1 MKIQGK
7 RIMPSRKVLKNK
19 FIWFVTS
26 FVTAVVLIIII
37 IPPMM
42 ILNNLIPKIE
52 EVVFTQT
59 GIPAKI
65 NGDVNFSLI
74 GKVTVVAHNVSVPNG
89 VIDSVE
95 FRIPFFDIFDIKKAD
110 ISGDIL
116 VNGASLDINKLTP
129 FKINN
134 NIIVNDSNIK
144 FLDKTYTIISADI
157 SKDKFDAIIRTNQHK
172 YEIKY
177 ANNNFAVKNKNN
189 DLNLTGTLLPNG
201 SAFGKISIKAQDI
214 NRWFEFEIP
223 RISGRFPITADF
235 TWNGGYGIK
244 FDNIS
249 ANGVFGSIEYQDDGY
264 KIIKLTSNN
273 ANYNMSFI
281 LKNPEILQNT
291 SLDLNFYGNMSFMHH
306 NIHHLKII
314 TNGTDKQ
321 VNIDTIIAD
330 EVLIN
335 DGYVDADGA
344 HNVNIAGPLSGL
356 YTKCLFNG
364 TPTNWSCEKY
374 SHGGNI
380 TSVFS
385 VKDDVI
391 DADVYSTAIYAD
403 MKPFVVTIRK
413 LASSGEVRFYYP
425 DMVGTLHLKKDSYTV
440 DYTRLDDKSLNQAK
454 ISLKFLPDFMKD
466 EPGDF
471 VWVNGVMIFTPNS
484 NQWQLSKSTDFFILR
499 GENFKR
505 LTRKV
510 DLQAFN
516 DLPYVLS
523 GIYKDGNI
531 SDFSVEIAGHKF
543 VGMLSGKSITLK
555 TDVLNADLFAN
566 QSFLQKFEELS
577 FFTNHPMLLP
587 FETNINI
594 ALSANKLIYKGTE
607 YNNFVYSLHK
617 NTQTFSISDS
627 IHGNLLASINKHNIK
642 YDIDLQ
648 LNKFMVDKKILSENM
663 PFNLSDTMITAEV
676 KLKTSGIIAH
686 DIISNL
692 HGTFDA
698 SFTGGD
704 LYGLGLAEFYA
715 SAPQINMLN
724 GEYSLYKALTGGI
737 TPIKKM
743 HIVGT
748 YENGDIKTTKPLT
761 LYMPHTDVTGTF
773 EINNNNMTT
782 KLRLVLHGTSTDP
795 KPIDLTVYPN
805 NRREFSLSQIMI
817 NFDPGYMREFVK
829 YHDRF

>member
-1 MKIQGK
+1 MFT
-7 RIMPSRKVLKNK
+7 RKALKNK
-19 FIWFVTS
+19 ITWFITS
-26 FVTAVVLIIII
+26 FVAAVVLVIII
-37 IPPMM
+37 IPPML

-52 EVVFTQT
+52 EVVLTQT
-59 GIPAKI
+59 GIPARI

-74 GKVTVVAHNVSVPNG
+74 GKVTVVAHDVSVPNG

-116 VNGASLDINKLTP
+116 VNGASLVIDKITP

-134 NIIVNDSNIK
+134 KIIVNNSEIK
-144 FLDKTYTIISADI
+144 FLNKSYNIISADI
-157 SKDKFDAIIRTNQHK
+157 SKDKIDAIVRTNQHK

-177 ANNNFAVKNKNN
+177 TNNKFTVKNKNN
-189 DLNLTGTLLPNG
+189 DLNITGTLLPNG

-214 NRWFEFEIP
+214 NKWFEFETP
-223 RISGRFPITADF
+223 QISGRFLITADF

-249 ANGVFGSIEYQDDGY
+249 ADGVSGSIEYQDDGY

-273 ANYNMSFI
+273 AHYNMSFI

-291 SLDLNFYGNMSFMHH
+291 DLDLNFYGNLSFMHD
-306 NIHHLKII
+306 NIHHLKIR
-314 TNGTDKQ
+314 TKGTDSR
-321 VNIDTIIAD
+321 VNIDTIVAD
-330 EVLIN
+330 EVLVK
-335 DGYVDADGA
+335 DGYIDAEGA

-364 TPTNWSCEKY
+364 TPTNWSCEY
-374 SHGGNI
+374 FSHGGNI

-403 MKPFVVTIRK
+403 MKPFVITIWK

-425 DMVGTLHLKKDSYTV
+425 DTVGTLHLKKDSYTV

-484 NQWQLSKSTDFFILR
+484 NKWQLSKSTDFFILR
-499 GENFKR
+499 GENFKQ
-505 LTRKV
+505 LTRTL
-510 DLQAFN
+510 DFQAFN
-516 DLPYVLS
+516 DLPFVLS
-523 GIYKDGNI
+523 GVYKDGNI
-531 SDFSVEIAGHKF
+531 SDFTLEIADHKF

-555 TDVLNADLFAN
+555 TDILNADLFMN

-577 FFTNHPMLLP
+577 FFTNHPILLP
-587 FETNINI
+587 FEINMNI

-607 YNNFVYSLHK
+607 YNNFVYSSHK

-627 IHGNLLASINKHNIK
+627 IHGNLLANINKRNIK

-648 LNKFMVDKKILSENM
+648 LNKFMVDKKILPEGM
-663 PFNLSDTMITAEV
+663 PFNLADTMITAEV
-676 KLKTSGIIAH
+676 KLKTSGVIAH

-715 SAPQINMLN
+715 SAPQLNMLN

-748 YENGDIKTTKPLT
+748 YDNGDIETTKPLT
-761 LYMPHTDVTGTF
+761 LSIPHTDASGTF
-773 EINNNNMTT
+773 EIKNNNMTT
-782 KLRLVLHGTSTDP
+782 KLTLVLHGTSTDP

-805 NRREFSLSQIMI
+805 NRREFSLSQIMMH
-817 NFDPGYMREFVK
+817 FDPGYMREFVK
-829 YHDRF
+829 YHNKF